1 MLLNGQS
8 VLKHTFRLPL
18 SAQRSVTEEFSLHF
32 RITGTGAVNEK
43 GERMHM
49 ALIYIKS
56 TE

>member
-1 MLLNGQS
+1 MLLKGQS

-43 GERMHM
+43 GEHMHM